1 MARQQREQIIKEHIM
16 AIHRSRPFYGYPRI
30 TIALKREGFWI
41 NHKRVYRLMK
51 EMNIQS
57 IIRKKRR
64 YFGRQAPV
72 VLPNRLNREF
82 QTNRPIHLY
91 VTDITYI
98 ACGQRFYYLS
108 AVQDLYNNEIVAW
121 KLSKRNNLEL
131 VMKTVESMTAQRDVQ
146 GAILHS
152 DQGFQYTTK
161 AYQKRLETVGLKG
174 SHSRKGNCLDN
185 ACIESFFSHLKT
197 ENAYFSTCQTE
208 EELHKSIEDYIQFYN
223 HERF

>member
-1 MARQQREQIIKEHIM
+1 MAQGSKVSNGKATE
-16 AIHRSRPFYGYPRI
+16 RSDHKRAHHGDSSFTPFLWLWI
-30 TIALKREGFWI
+30 TVALKKEGFCV
-41 NHKRVYRLMK
+41 NHKRVYRLMR
-51 EMNIQS
+51 EMNIHS

-64 YFGRQAPV
+64 YFGRKASV

-82 QTNRPIHLY
+82 QTNQPNQLY

-108 AVQDLYNNEIVAW
+108 AVQDLYNNEVVAW
-121 KLSKRNNLEL
+121 KLSKRNDLEL
-131 VMKTVESMTAQRDVQ
+131 VMKTVESLTAQRDVQ

-174 SHSRKGNCLDN
+174 SHRLYRIIFLAPQNREYIL
-185 ACIESFFSHLKT
+185 FFMS
-197 ENAYFSTCQTE
+197 N
-208 EELHKSIEDYIQFYN
+208 
-223 HERF
+223 